1 MQFQKEVDPNVK
13 SKKEKKKSACPKT
26 KRGWALKFVEWAH
39 IIVLFILAIWF
50 TWDVI
55 TKWKEGKSNFSV
67 FQEDRDE
74 LPTTVLC
81 FHPYG
86 KPSQLNKYGVS
97 SKDLVYNRFPLNK
110 QGLSWSKFQEDMFYQ
125 MNDDFV
131 LTFSYLTDSLEW
143 KLYNATLKEGDN
155 VVEEINDTKN
165 KRKKRD
171 LVGHGFD
178 TNIGDQDVSH
188 GLSWNNRL
196 GPIPEEN

>member
-1 MQFQKEVDPNVK
+1 
-13 SKKEKKKSACPKT
+13 
-26 KRGWALKFVEWAH
+26 
-39 IIVLFILAIWF
+39 
-50 TWDVI
+50 
-55 TKWKEGKSNFSV
+55 
-67 FQEDRDE
+67 
-74 LPTTVLC
+74 
-81 FHPYG
+81 
-86 KPSQLNKYGVS
+86 
-97 SKDLVYNRFPLNK
+97 
-110 QGLSWSKFQEDMFYQ
+110 MFYQ
-125 MNDDFV
+125 MDDDFV

-178 TNIGDQDVSH
+178 TNIGDKDVSH